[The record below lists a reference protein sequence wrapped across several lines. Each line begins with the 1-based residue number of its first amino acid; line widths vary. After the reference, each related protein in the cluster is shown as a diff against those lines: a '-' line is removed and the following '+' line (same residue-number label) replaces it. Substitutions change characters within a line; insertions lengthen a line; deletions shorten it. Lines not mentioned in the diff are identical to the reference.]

1 MQIALLEA
9 KAIARRLAALIEKHE
24 QISIAVAWGE
34 LTGVAEALLANA
46 AKFESVLLGVDF
58 SATDP
63 DLIDRLVDVPNA
75 YVAKNRPGCFHP
87 KIFYF
92 QSGAKAEAIVGS
104 ANFTKGGLGKNLEAS
119 VHVKGLAEDPFS
131 QQVRD
136 QLGSYAPLH
145 RPVTKVLAASYRRQA
160 KAVNQTP
167 RPKNPVLPDDDG
179 DQWPR
184 LNSPLA
190 VMSWT
195 EFVKLVRKDKRPLK
209 KRMGLIREVQK
220 MFAKSDSFADLSVA
234 EWKAVAGLLGA
245 AEAEQAKLDGFEWGW
260 FGSMNRATEFAKAVG
275 LQASAIA
282 EALDLIPKR
291 GDVTEDQFDQYARI
305 FKRALP
311 KSTAGNPIATA
322 TRLLAMKRP
331 DFFVCVD
338 GANKLG
344 LSEALAFKRTMLSLD
359 NYWAWVIEP
368 THQAPWYT
376 APRPADRDRDLW
388 DARAA
393 MLDSIYYAPPK
404 QTAA

>member
-1 MQIALLEA
+1 MQVALLEA
-9 KAIARRLAALIEKHE
+9 KAIARRLSALIEKHD

-34 LTGVAEALLANA
+34 LTGVAETLLANST
-46 AKFESVLLGVDF
+46 KFESVLLGVDF

-119 VHVKGLAEDPFS
+119 VHVKGLASDPFF

-136 QLGSYAPLH
+136 QLESYAPLH
-145 RPVTKVLAASYRRQA
+145 RPITKILAASYRRQA
-160 KAVNQTP
+160 KAASNTP
-167 RPKNPVLPDDDG
+167 RPKNPVLPDDD
-179 DQWPR
+179 QWLR
-184 LNSPLA
+184 LNAPLA

-195 EFVKLVRKDKRPLK
+195 EFVKLVRQDKRPLK
-209 KRMGLIREVQK
+209 KRMGLIREVQR
-220 MFAKSDSFADLSVA
+220 MFAQSDTFADLSVA

-245 AEAEQAKLDGFEWGW
+245 AEAKDAKLGGYEWGW

-291 GDVTEDQFDQYARI
+291 GDVSEEQFDEYARI

-344 LSEALAFKRTMLSLD
+344 LSEALAFKRTMLTLD
-359 NYWAWVIEP
+359 TYWAWVIEP
-368 THQAPWYT
+368 IQQAPWYT
-376 APRPADRDRDLW
+376 APRPAGRDRDLW

-393 MLDSIYYAPPK
+393 MLDSIYYAPPE
-404 QTAA
+404 